1 MCIVRQNKASKIKGF
16 SLIEL
21 LLAVA
26 ILGILIALSL
36 PSFQDTIES
45 MTTNSQVKVL
55 LTTLSYA
62 RSEAVRQG
70 RNVGICASNDGVD
83 CDAGDWSE
91 GWLVFVNASGT
102 ADGDTGSVGG
112 ANTLLRVF
120 EIDTLG
126 SNSSL
131 TFTVDLFEYNSLGF
145 SDTAGVQT
153 FLICPSSNNAN
164 NARSIEIAGSGRGR
178 RIEDGLTCP

>member
-70 RNVGICASNDGVD
+70 RNVGNLTRVGFGF
-83 CDAGDWSE
+83 CDHN
-91 GWLVFVNASGT
+91 VFRLN
-102 ADGDTGSVGG
+102 
-112 ANTLLRVF
+112 
-120 EIDTLG
+120 
-126 SNSSL
+126 
-131 TFTVDLFEYNSLGF
+131 
-145 SDTAGVQT
+145 
-153 FLICPSSNNAN
+153 
-164 NARSIEIAGSGRGR
+164 
-178 RIEDGLTCP
+178 